1 MEQKQSLDLRP
12 GKRFGTGLSNENL
25 RIGAN
30 SARNAKR
37 AGTLDES
44 PMAYKDTDEIKS
56 LITETCDIKFMLVPK
71 ISIKSTD
78 EVD

>member
-1 MEQKQSLDLRP
+1 MEQKQSPDLRP

-44 PMAYKDTDEIKS
+44 RSKLNFEVGKGGVIMELDKKR
-56 LITETCDIKFMLVPK
+56 
-71 ISIKSTD
+71 SILGC
-78 EVD
+78 